1 MKAETKCKACGGELF
16 TPPLLSY
23 ENSPISAQDF
33 HNDPGQKDNSVNLD
47 IYQCTKC
54 NVIQHVL
61 APVSYYKEVIRA
73 VSVSKEMEEFRIK
86 QFKEWVELNKLTNKK
101 YIEIGCGTGD
111 YLEIIKKI
119 GIKEAFGLE
128 YSDKNVAACKI
139 KKLQVSKGYLD
150 SDLVIQDQPQEGYD
164 AFGIFSF
171 MEHWPNPSEAL
182 NILWDMLAEEA
193 YGIIEVPNFEMIR
206 KNGLYTEFITDHI
219 FYFDKNS
226 LSQLLQSNGFEVTSL
241 KTIWHNYIL
250 SVEVKK
256 RTRLP
261 VSNFKNSFNSLNDE
275 LTNYIRNF
283 SNKKIVIWGAGH
295 QSLAIISLSGIA
307 RYISYIV
314 DSANFKQNKY
324 TSGTNIKIDSPS
336 QLKTNKPDVL
346 IIIAAGYSDEVRKII
361 SDEYSFIKHIA
372 IVRENHLEIIE

>member
-86 QFKEWVELNKLTNKK
+86 QFKEWVELNNLTNKK
-101 YIEIGCGTGD
+101 YIEIGCGAGD

-119 GIKEAFGLE
+119 GIKKVFGLE
-128 YSDKNVAACKI
+128 YSDINVAVCKT
-139 KKLQVSKGYLD
+139 KNLEVSKGYLD
-150 SDLVIQDQPQEGYD
+150 NDLVIQDHQQHNYD

-182 NILWDMLAEEA
+182 SILWDLLAEEA
-193 YGIIEVPNFEMIR
+193 YGIIEVPNFEMIQ
-206 KNGLYTEFITDHI
+206 KKGLYTEFITDHI
-219 FYFDKNS
+219 FYFDKSS
-226 LSQLLQSNGFEVTSL
+226 LSQLLQNNGFEITSI
-241 KTIWHNYIL
+241 KTIWHDYIL

-256 RTRLP
+256 RTRLQP
-261 VSNFKNSFNSLNDE
+261 NNFKESFNSLNKE

-283 SNKKIVIWGAGH
+283 DNKNIVIWGAGH
-295 QSLAIISLSGIA
+295 QSLAIISLSGIE
-307 RYISYIV
+307 RDISYIV
-314 DSANFKQNKY
+314 DSADFKQNKY
-324 TSGTNIKIDSPS
+324 TSGTNIKIESPE
-336 QLKTNKPDVL
+336 QLNNKKPDVV

-361 SDEYSFIKHIA
+361 LKKYRFIKNIA